1 MVALYLLLDC
11 WDTLTPSAMSYINT
25 VIVVLTALTASI
37 QFVNLRVSQSANKM
51 KVQKSDILVPSFFLM
66 LERSLHKNPHEIF
79 YIHVS

>member
-37 QFVNLRVSQSANKM
+37 QFVNLRVTQSANKM
-51 KVQKSDILVPSFFLM
+51 KVQKSDILVPSFFFNVG
-66 LERSLHKNPHEIF
+66 K
-79 YIHVS
+79 VSAQKPS